1 MSQIILGT
9 ANLNKKYGF
18 LKKSIRF
25 SEFKKIIK
33 NSNKNKV
40 RYIDT
45 SINYSGVHKILGKL
59 NLNKIKVITKISI
72 PTNNNINAKLWIKKI
87 IKNIVRDLK
96 TRSLYCVLIHNSNI
110 LLNNKYK
117 KYILNLNELKKKG
130 KIKKIGFSVYNLR
143 EAKILLKKY
152 KFDILQV
159 PLNIINQ
166 TFCDKNFLQNIRK
179 KNIEIHARSIFL
191 QGILLSKD
199 LRKMKYFKRWRT
211 FWKDY
216 YNWLNK
222 NRVSGLTA
230 CLSFINGV
238 KNISGYVIGIENEKQ
253 FKQVLDCKIKK
264 NLKFES
270 FLSQKNK
277 KLIDPSKWK

>member
-72 PTNNNINAKLWIKKI
+72 PTNNNINAELWIEKI

-96 TRSLYCVLIHNSNI
+96 TRSLYCVLIHHSNI

-211 FWKDY
+211 LWKDY

-222 NRVSGLTA
+222 NRISGLTA

>member
-72 PTNNNINAKLWIKKI
+72 PTNNNINAELWIEKI

-96 TRSLYCVLIHNSNI
+96 TKSLYCVLIHNSNI

-222 NRVSGLTA
+222 NRISGLTA

>member
-96 TRSLYCVLIHNSNI
+96 TKSLYCVLIHNSNI

-117 KYILNLNELKKKG
+117 NYILNLNELKKKG

>member
-1 MSQIILGT
+1 VSQIILGT

-33 NSNKNKV
+33 NSKKNKV

-72 PTNNNINAKLWIKKI
+72 PTNNNINAELWIKKI
-87 IKNIVRDLK
+87 IKNIIRDLK
-96 TRSLYCVLIHNSNI
+96 TKSLYCVLIHNSNI

-179 KNIEIHARSIFL
+179 KNIEIHARSVFL

-253 FKQVLDCKIKK
+253 FKQVLDCKI
-264 NLKFES
+264 
-270 FLSQKNK
+270 
-277 KLIDPSKWK
+277 

>member
-33 NSNKNKV
+33 NSKKNKV

-72 PTNNNINAKLWIKKI
+72 PTNNNINAELWIKKI
-87 IKNIVRDLK
+87 IKNIIRDLK
-96 TRSLYCVLIHNSNI
+96 TKSLYCVLIHNSNI

-179 KNIEIHARSIFL
+179 KNIEIHARSVFL

>member
-1 MSQIILGT
+1 VSQIILGT

-33 NSNKNKV
+33 NSKKNKV

-72 PTNNNINAKLWIKKI
+72 PTNNNINAELWIKKI
-87 IKNIVRDLK
+87 IKNIIRDLK
-96 TRSLYCVLIHNSNI
+96 TKSLYCVLIHNSNI

-179 KNIEIHARSIFL
+179 KNIEIHARSVFL

>member
-72 PTNNNINAKLWIKKI
+72 PTNNNINAELWIEKI

-179 KNIEIHARSIFL
+179 KNIEIHARSVFL